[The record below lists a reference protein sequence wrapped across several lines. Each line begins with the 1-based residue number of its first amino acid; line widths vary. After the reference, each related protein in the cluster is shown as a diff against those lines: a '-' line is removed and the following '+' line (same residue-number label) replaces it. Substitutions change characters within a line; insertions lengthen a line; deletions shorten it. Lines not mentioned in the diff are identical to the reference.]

1 MAIGWQHVIGIALV
15 LILIAGVGLLSG
27 RRVKNAAD
35 FTTGGGKA
43 GALMVCG
50 TILGSLLSGQATV
63 GTAQMAYTYGLS
75 AWWFTLGAGLGCL
88 VLVVGYAV
96 PLRRGGQC
104 TLLQVVSEKYGAQAG
119 TLGSIL
125 CSLGI
130 FISVVSQVLAAC
142 ALLTT
147 IFPMNTGEA
156 VLLSLA
162 LMTVY
167 VVFGGA
173 WGAGMGGIV
182 KMVLLYAAGMLGLIL
197 VLSQGGVGALLDHVK
212 AVVLDAGVGA
222 GSGITNEG
230 VFWHRFTHLFARGVL
245 QDAGSGLSLL
255 LGVLST
261 QTYAQAIWSARSDN
275 AARKGALLSAF
286 LMPVVG
292 LACIGI
298 GLFMRGHSI
307 TEEEAAALIQA
318 GQSVPEGL
326 LVIGGSAQAFPAFI
340 VHYMPGLVGG
350 IALGALLIAVVG
362 GGAGLSLGVAT
373 ILVNDIYTRISPRMR
388 EPRRNLIASRATIVA
403 VLAAAGGITAVIPGA
418 IINDFGFLSM
428 ALRGAVVFVPLTFAL
443 FYPRQ
448 VDSRFV
454 WGAIV
459 MGPCAVLA
467 GKLSGVLP
475 FDPLFLGLAV
485 ALFLMIL
492 GALAVNR
499 RGTGN
504 ERNSSV

>member
-88 VLVVGYAV
+88 VLAVGYAV

-104 TLLQVVSEKYGAQAG
+104 TLLQVVSEKYGARAG

-230 VFWHRFTHLFARGVL
+230 AFWHRFTHLFARGVL
-245 QDAGSGLSLL
+245 QDAGF
-255 LGVLST
+255 
-261 QTYAQAIWSARSDN
+261 RSV
-275 AARKGALLSAF
+275 AA
-286 LMPVVG
+286 VG
-292 LACIGI
+292 GTIHTDLRPSD
-298 GLFMRGHSI
+298 LVRP
-307 TEEEAAALIQA
+307 QR
-318 GQSVPEGL
+318 QRRPEGGAAQRL
-326 LVIGGSAQAFPAFI
+326 SNAGGGPCLHRDRAFHAGAFDHGGGSSGADS
-340 VHYMPGLVGG
+340 GGTVG
-350 IALGALLIAVVG
+350 A
-362 GGAGLSLGVAT
+362 
-373 ILVNDIYTRISPRMR
+373 
-388 EPRRNLIASRATIVA
+388 
-403 VLAAAGGITAVIPGA
+403 
-418 IINDFGFLSM
+418 
-428 ALRGAVVFVPLTFAL
+428 
-443 FYPRQ
+443 
-448 VDSRFV
+448 
-454 WGAIV
+454 
-459 MGPCAVLA
+459 
-467 GKLSGVLP
+467 
-475 FDPLFLGLAV
+475 
-485 ALFLMIL
+485 
-492 GALAVNR
+492 
-499 RGTGN
+499 
-504 ERNSSV
+504 